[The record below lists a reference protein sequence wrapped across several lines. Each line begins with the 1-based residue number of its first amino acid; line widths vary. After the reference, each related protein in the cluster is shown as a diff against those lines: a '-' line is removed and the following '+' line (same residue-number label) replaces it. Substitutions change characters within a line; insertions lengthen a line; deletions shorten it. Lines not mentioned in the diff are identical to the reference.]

1 MEPGAT
7 PGAGRE
13 EAGREEMKS
22 LEEDRL
28 KGGSTRQWKLVGAE
42 AG

>member
-22 LEEDRL
+22 LEGDRL
-28 KGGSTRQWKLVGAE
+28 KGGSTRQRKLVGAE
-42 AG
+42 GG